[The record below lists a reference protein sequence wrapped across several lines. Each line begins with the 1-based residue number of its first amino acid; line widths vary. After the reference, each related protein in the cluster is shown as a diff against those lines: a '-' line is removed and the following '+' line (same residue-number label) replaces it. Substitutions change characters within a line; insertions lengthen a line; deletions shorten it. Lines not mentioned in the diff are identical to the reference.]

1 MKITILMPALN
12 EEESI
17 GKTISMIPV
26 TVLRER
32 GYDPEILVVDGGS
45 WDNTVG
51 EAQSFGAEVIISKR
65 GYGRQYLAGFSNA
78 KGEIIITADSDCSYP
93 MDEIPDLLNILESE
107 KLDFIS
113 TNRFAFMEKDSMA
126 PLNKFGNR
134 ALTIAANIL
143 FGFGLKDSQSGMWL
157 FRREILKS
165 ITLTG
170 TGMSLSQEIKIKAF
184 RFCKAREVD
193 SGYRKRVGRVK
204 LRMFYDGIDNLFG
217 LIKMRIRG

>member
-26 TVLRER
+26 GVLKEM
-32 GYDPEILVVDGGS
+32 GYDVEIMVVDGGS
-45 WDNTVG
+45 RDNTVG
-51 EAQSFGAEVIISKR
+51 EAKNLGAEVITSKQ
-65 GYGRQYLAGFSNA
+65 GYGRQYLAGFSSA
-78 KGEIIITADSDCSYP
+78 KGEIIVTADSDCSYP

-107 KLDFIS
+107 RLDFIS

-126 PLNKFGNR
+126 LLNKFGNR
-134 ALTIAANIL
+134 ALTFAANIL
-143 FGFGLKDSQSGMWL
+143 FGFDLKDSQSGMWL

-170 TGMSLSQEIKIKAF
+170 KGMSLSQEIKIKAF
-184 RFCKAREVD
+184 GSCKAREVD
-193 SGYRKRVGRVK
+193 STYRKRVGRVK
-204 LRMFYDGIDNLFG
+204 LRMFYDGMDNLFS